1 MVGYGVKWSFA
12 GWRPGW
18 SDMLASSLL
27 ATAMLVCSGSTFAA
41 PASALAPEL
50 QTKVQDS
57 TAQAPQIPRPPQTAL
72 EPASAPVLRIA
83 LLLPTRSENLAAA
96 AQALRA
102 GVMAAYERDGDG
114 ISIQLIETDDTVADI
129 LAAYQAA
136 SGEYDLIIGPL
147 ARSAVSALAQG
158 KDISKPTLLLGQPES
173 SSLPDN
179 LLPIGLSI
187 EDQARQLAALAA
199 SERGANKGNAKL
211 MVISTNA
218 TWQRRAAKAFAN
230 QWPGLDTSLLELSS
244 SAGFLSVA
252 SVRQLKLKLQNDKP
266 HVLFIALDAGQARQI
281 RPLLPLDARL
291 YGSSQLNDSKNPAST
306 AETEPLDAPALPEG
320 MRLLDLP
327 WLLQPDHSAVMV
339 YPRLLQEQKT
349 GADIERLYAL
359 GIDAF
364 RIAREIGVNHQSRF
378 KLDGVTGRL
387 TIQFGKGAARF
398 EREESMAAFRAGG
411 VQLLQKTP

>member
-1 MVGYGVKWSFA
+1 
-12 GWRPGW
+12 
-18 SDMLASSLL
+18 MLL
-27 ATAMLVCSGSTFAA
+27 CSTWTFAA
-41 PASALAPEL
+41 PASQASAPAPEL
-50 QTKVQDS
+50 QTKPQDS
-57 TAQAPQIPRPPQTAL
+57 TAQPPQTPQPAQTAQ

-114 ISIQLIETDDTVADI
+114 ISIQVIETDDTVAEI

-199 SERGANKGNAKL
+199 SDKGANKGNAKL

-218 TWQRRAAKAFAN
+218 TWQRRAAKAFASH
-230 QWPGLDTSLLELSS
+230 WPGLDTSLLELSS
-244 SAGFLSVA
+244 SGGYLSVA

-266 HVLFIALDAGQARQI
+266 NVLFIALDAGQARQI
-281 RPLLPLDARL
+281 RPLLPSDARL
-291 YGSSQLNDSKNPAST
+291 YGSSQLNDSKNPGNT
-306 AETEPLDAPALPEG
+306 AETEPLDAPTLPEG

-339 YPRLLQEQKT
+339 YPRLLEQKA

-398 EREESMAAFRAGG
+398 EREESPASVRSGIL
-411 VQLLQKTP
+411 QLLQKTP